1 MQSLF
6 FPNSHQGPQHLAY
19 QRLQTYP
26 TRLEL
31 SENVSMSFGH
41 AYLMFLP
48 SKHHHHRFRGHVFIH
63 ADNDVVKRLDIVV
76 VVIVLV
82 VFILLVLVVV
92 GVGDVEDQLEN
103 EDDGGESG

>member
-1 MQSLF
+1 
-6 FPNSHQGPQHLAY
+6 
-19 QRLQTYP
+19 
-26 TRLEL
+26 
-31 SENVSMSFGH
+31 
-41 AYLMFLP
+41 MFSP
-48 SKHHHHRFRGHVFIH
+48 SKHHHHCFRGHVFIH

-103 EDDGGESG
+103 EDDGGESGQDRADCASLIAPAVKDKKTLILVD

>member
-1 MQSLF
+1 
-6 FPNSHQGPQHLAY
+6 
-19 QRLQTYP
+19 
-26 TRLEL
+26 
-31 SENVSMSFGH
+31 
-41 AYLMFLP
+41 MFLP

-103 EDDGGESG
+103 EDDRGESG